1 MGTVSLKYSTPA
13 YNMKFLILLFLLSLC
28 SCRRVPRAGD
38 HHGDGHDD
46 NCVDISKYGSVQYNE
61 TRADVCS
68 YKTVAECTPRSQEVC
83 VTVPITDCTVVG
95 YTDCQNTPTTSIV
108 RDDSLETHQFVKQ
121 DCVVSDQ
128 KETITEMKK
137 MPVCRNVTKQQCDTK
152 WVVNE
157 QGEKVWAGNENCE
170 EVTWED
176 CTLED
181 KVITQEVDVW
191 ECNPSPEP
199 TFYHTLLESSVD
211 VTTYD
216 MVCQPRANP
225 VCSHSAEVQ
234 CKTVEWED
242 CTDVIIPSCFN
253 TYFKVPY
260 QEYDHRLR
268 CSVGH

>member
-1 MGTVSLKYSTPA
+1 MVMAMMTTVWTY
-13 YNMKFLILLFLLSLC
+13 
-28 SCRRVPRAGD
+28 
-38 HHGDGHDD
+38 
-46 NCVDISKYGSVQYNE
+46 
-61 TRADVCS
+61 
-68 YKTVAECTPRSQEVC
+68 
-83 VTVPITDCTVVG
+83 
-95 YTDCQNTPTTSIV
+95 
-108 RDDSLETHQFVKQ
+108 LETHQFVKQ

-199 TFYHTLLESSVD
+199 TFYHTLVESSVD
-211 VTTYD
+211 VITYD
-216 MVCQPRANP
+216 MVCQPRAHP
-225 VCSHSAEVQ
+225 VCTHSSEVQ